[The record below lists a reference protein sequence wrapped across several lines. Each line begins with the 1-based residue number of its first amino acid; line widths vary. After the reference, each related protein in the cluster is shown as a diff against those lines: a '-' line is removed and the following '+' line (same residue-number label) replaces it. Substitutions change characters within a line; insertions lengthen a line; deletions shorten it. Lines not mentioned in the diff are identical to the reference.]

1 MTTTRHKWLLCEPR
15 LKPIGG
21 KPSSLMFQRSSVLSS
36 LHKRKKNPTE
46 ARFITPPPPHSH
58 SHHRFHKHSLL
69 TFPTVPKASGNNGQS
84 VDTRKTTERVQQIA
98 TLMDARSSFTGVQRG
113 ASGPQ
118 KERNPALTSLPA
130 CAQSLFTIRHAH
142 APNGLHARRPSSSCA
157 LIRPFYFFLHR
168 DALGNNTS
176 VL

>member
-1 MTTTRHKWLLCEPR
+1 MTTTRHKWLLYEPR

-58 SHHRFHKHSLL
+58 SHHRFHKYSLL

-98 TLMDARSSFTGVQRG
+98 TLMDARSSFTGVY
-113 ASGPQ
+113 
-118 KERNPALTSLPA
+118 KEEQAALRKKGIRRSRACLPA
-130 CAQSLFTIRHAH
+130 RSRSSRSATRTHQMVCTPVVRRRHVH
-142 APNGLHARRPSSSCA
+142 
-157 LIRPFYFFLHR
+157 
-168 DALGNNTS
+168 
-176 VL
+176 